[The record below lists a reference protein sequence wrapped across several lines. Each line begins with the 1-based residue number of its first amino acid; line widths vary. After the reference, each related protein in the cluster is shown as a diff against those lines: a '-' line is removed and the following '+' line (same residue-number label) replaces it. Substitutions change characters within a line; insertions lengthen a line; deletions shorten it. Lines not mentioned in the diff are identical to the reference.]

1 MQFVVG
7 KRVGTDFLSTRRIGL
22 LKIDIK
28 SDSIRGKKKSVE
40 NMWVLPANLICKRC
54 INIDAELRVFLPG
67 WMIFLLCGL
76 PSVIEVCA
84 A

>member
-1 MQFVVG
+1 MGGFVKIIFCYIVMQFVVG

-40 NMWVLPANLICKRC
+40 NM
-54 INIDAELRVFLPG
+54 
-67 WMIFLLCGL
+67 
-76 PSVIEVCA
+76 
-84 A
+84 